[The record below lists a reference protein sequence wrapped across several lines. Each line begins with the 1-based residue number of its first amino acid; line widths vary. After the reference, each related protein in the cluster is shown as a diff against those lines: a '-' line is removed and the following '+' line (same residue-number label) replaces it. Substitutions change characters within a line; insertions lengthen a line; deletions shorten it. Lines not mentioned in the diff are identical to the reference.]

1 MSEPTARSSLSVSS
15 APETSVPETSPQRHR
30 LWSRDFI
37 LASLTNFLIAMVFYL
52 LITAMALYAVD
63 RFMASDASPVSR

>member
-52 LITAMALYAVD
+52 LITAMAST
-63 RFMASDASPVSR
+63 RWIASWHRTPSPVSR